1 MSTLPD
7 SDDAAKDNQL
17 EKRPKRKVAIVFG
30 YVGERYCGLQWN
42 HLPDHP
48 TVEEE
53 LLRAMRKTNMIS
65 EENYAQ
71 DKVQQ
76 KLNWERTS
84 RTDKGVHA
92 LRNVVSLN
100 AMLPYSKNSADEFDL
115 EEAKRLLNDV
125 LPPDIVIYE
134 VVPVTRSFNAYM
146 LCGGRTYEYYL
157 PTFAFMSPEEYRE
170 KYFPPAIAPS
180 HPTLEE
186 AGHAYEKSAG
196 QFTPVVEHTDDGPG
210 ERKRQ
215 RENDTNDYRQ
225 GAQDELGARATSSAV
240 EPCSSERGNKG
251 SGNAVGD
258 KSVDMAESQ
267 KLISSPFEKML
278 VFRTIPECVM
288 KDVARYRIT
297 LERLEHARQIFRLY
311 EGTHSF
317 HNFTPGGRGN
327 DPSSSRYITSVTV
340 SEPFTVHPTD
350 PQLELALKTWT
361 PQRYY
366 SPDGEQL
373 VNEREACDSSIEE
386 QRQRV
391 RSHMLHVYG
400 GTDGE
405 EGVNSNCSSEDC
417 SNCSGVS
424 GLTPATGHVCG
435 GLEVVRIEL
444 CGQSFMF
451 NQIRKMIGTVAAMCV
466 AGLPPEYLRQHFLN
480 KAIRCGTPMAPANGL
495 FLTYLDFQRY
505 NYRLE
510 RIQTEGQNGIGKKGL
525 HVDRVDEGAVAEFR
539 RKIVA
544 VILRNEMAIDGM
556 GRWMRSLRH
565 VLRLAC
571 GIELP

>member
-258 KSVDMAESQ
+258 
-267 KLISSPFEKML
+267 
-278 VFRTIPECVM
+278 
-288 KDVARYRIT
+288 
-297 LERLEHARQIFRLY
+297 
-311 EGTHSF
+311 
-317 HNFTPGGRGN
+317 PGGRGN